1 MSTGMKNLT
10 RTLDSMDFLK
20 MDRRTFM
27 KAVSALGAT
36 AFLGTY

>member
-1 MSTGMKNLT
+1 
-10 RTLDSMDFLK
+10 